1 MIPIKPI
8 TKESDGLAHMPPSP
22 WPETDWDQI
31 LALRDPAAHAEALNE
46 ICRSYHPVILRVL
59 RGMDAANAEDL
70 SQGFLED
77 LIQNHRLHR
86 ADPGLGRFRHYL
98 GKMLENFTRKQHRK
112 KVRQKRGGGIVH
124 LELREDSAAIEPA
137 GTEFFDREW
146 ARTVMDRVVEGF
158 KREEAKPELLRL
170 ALRELLGGGE
180 SEPESYAEL
189 SARTGSPEGTLRSEV
204 TRMRRRFHERLKQE
218 VALTTVRSE
227 IDSEIRYLLKALGE

>member
-8 TKESDGLAHMPPSP
+8 TQQSEGLAQTSPYP

-31 LALRDPAAHAEALNE
+31 LALRDPAAHAEALEE

-70 SQGFLED
+70 SQGFVED

-86 ADPGLGRFRHYL
+86 ADPDLGRFRHYL

-112 KVRQKRGGGIVH
+112 NVRQKRGGGAVH
-124 LELREDSAAIEPA
+124 LELREDSAIVEPA

-146 ARTVMDRVVEGF
+146 ARALLDRVVEGF

-170 ALRELLGGGE
+170 ALRELVGGGDAP
-180 SEPESYAEL
+180 PESYAEL
-189 SARTGSPEGTLRSEV
+189 SACSGSPEGTLRSEV